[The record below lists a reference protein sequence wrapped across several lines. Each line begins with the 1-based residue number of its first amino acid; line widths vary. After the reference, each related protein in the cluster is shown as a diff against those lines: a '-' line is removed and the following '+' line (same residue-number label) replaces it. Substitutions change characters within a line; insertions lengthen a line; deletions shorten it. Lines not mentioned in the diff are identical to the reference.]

1 MELLQRFTSAGF
13 PFARGLLSLD
23 GRGVSQP
30 PRKRGVRVIIKKN
43 YRLPKWQG
51 PNGFPRD
58 PFPSVF
64 EIVAF
69 FFSIKYG

>member
-13 PFARGLLSLD
+13 PFAPGLLSLD
-23 GRGVSQP
+23 GRGLSQP

-43 YRLPKWQG
+43 YSHSKMARH
-51 PNGFPRD
+51 NDFPRD